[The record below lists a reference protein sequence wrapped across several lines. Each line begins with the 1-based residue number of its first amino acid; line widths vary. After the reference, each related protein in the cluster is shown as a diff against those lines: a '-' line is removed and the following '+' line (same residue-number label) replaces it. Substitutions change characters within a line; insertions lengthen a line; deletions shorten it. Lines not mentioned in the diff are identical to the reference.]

1 MVQGNSGGTWDNVPG
16 KHPESGRIAE
26 KRIGGK
32 IVGLRDMDVLN
43 WEPQTQLLQYLPCH
57 GCRP

>member
-57 GCRP
+57 G